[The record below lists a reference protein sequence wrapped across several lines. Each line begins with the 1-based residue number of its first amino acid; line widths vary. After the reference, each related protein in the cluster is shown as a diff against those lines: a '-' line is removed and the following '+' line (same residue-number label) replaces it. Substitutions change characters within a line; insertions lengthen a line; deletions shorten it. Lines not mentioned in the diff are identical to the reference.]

1 MFRLYKS
8 SRVIYG
14 LCRSLNNQMGQR
26 YQSSSANIT
35 LEPNTSKMS
44 IFSGHIKGATTHN
57 LEFIRPENIT
67 PIPMYQVLDSDGA
80 IKVENQTPDVSN

>member
-1 MFRLYKS
+1 MS
-8 SRVIYG
+8 
-14 LCRSLNNQMGQR
+14 QR

-44 IFSGHIKGATTHN
+44 IFSGHIKGAITHN
-57 LEFIRPENIT
+57 LEFIRPENLT